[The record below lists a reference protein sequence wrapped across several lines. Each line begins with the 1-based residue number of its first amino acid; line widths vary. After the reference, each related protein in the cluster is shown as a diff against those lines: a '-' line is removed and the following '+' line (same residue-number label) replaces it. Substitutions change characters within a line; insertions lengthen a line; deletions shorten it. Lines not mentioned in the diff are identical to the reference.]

1 MIRGQA
7 SKLRAARARLER
19 ARKTQSKGFPMA
31 SGQSYDLVIKD
42 GLIFDGTGAPRLRGD
57 VAITGG
63 RISAIGRVDATDAAR
78 VIDARGMH
86 VAPGFIDLHTH
97 YDAQIFWD
105 PYCTLSGWHGV
116 TSIAIGNCGFGF
128 APVEPDERE
137 YAMKSMTRVEAIPYE
152 SMKQGMPWDWVSFP
166 QYLDSIERTAKAV
179 NILPYVPVGPM
190 LVKVLGLQDS
200 KSGRM
205 PTDDEHALLA
215 KLLHEAMDAGGCG
228 WSAQRLPPTGPAA
241 LQRDWDGTPM
251 PTDMMNDETCRVFAK
266 VLAERNQGV
275 QQMTVTTADVR
286 HDMAFME
293 EIASLSGRPLL
304 HNVVQAFA
312 DKPHIHRRGIDWL
325 ERCRER
331 GIPVYGQGATTDA
344 GFTYTFEDW
353 NLYDD
358 SPAWL
363 EATLGT
369 VEERLY
375 KLGDPGRRQAL
386 KDKLP
391 SIATAPL
398 ETVIV
403 LGPRSP
409 ETEQFRE
416 MSIGQV
422 AEMTGKHPVDAIL
435 DIAVADKLQ
444 TAFFVSPPQGKSDF
458 LREIVQYPH
467 MLFGV
472 SDGGAHTKFL
482 TAGRYPTE
490 TLTNQVRDNQWITY
504 EDAHRRLSG
513 LPAQLAGFQDRGL
526 LRVDGPADVVVY
538 DPINLEVGPNHVV
551 HDLPGGEWRRIQKA
565 KGYHAVLVNGEQTI
579 ENDEMTN
586 TYSGRLLRHGKG

>member
-1 MIRGQA
+1 MR
-7 SKLRAARARLER
+7 
-19 ARKTQSKGFPMA
+19 F
-31 SGQSYDLVIKD
+31 DVVIKD
-42 GLIFDGTGAPRLRGD
+42 GFVFDGTGAPRVRSD
-57 VAITGG
+57 VGISDGKV
-63 RISAIGRVDATDAAR
+63 SAIGRVDAEEAER

-86 VAPGFIDLHTH
+86 VAPGFVDLHTH

-116 TSIAIGNCGFGF
+116 TSVAIGNCGFGF
-128 APVEPDERE
+128 APVEPHERE
-137 YAMKSMTRVEAIPYE
+137 YAMRSMTRVEAIPYD

-166 QYLDSIERTAKAV
+166 EYLDSLERTPKSV
-179 NILPYVPVGPM
+179 NVLPFVPVGPL
-190 LVKVLGLQDS
+190 LVKVLGLDGA

-205 PTDDEHALLA
+205 PTDEEHETLA
-215 KLLHEAMDAGGCG
+215 RLLHESMDAGGCG

-251 PTDMMNDETCRVFAK
+251 PTDMMNDETCRVFAR

-275 QQMTVTTADVR
+275 QQMTVTTEDVK
-286 HDMAFME
+286 HDMAVME
-293 EIASLSGRPLL
+293 ELAEISGRPLL
-304 HNVVQAFA
+304 HNVIQAFA
-312 DKPHIHRRGIDWL
+312 DKPHVHRRGISWL

-369 VEERLY
+369 VEERLA
-375 KLGDPGRRQAL
+375 KLGDPARRQAL
-386 KDKLP
+386 KDTMP

-398 ETVIV
+398 DTVTV
-403 LGPRSP
+403 LGPRSA
-409 ETEQFRE
+409 ETEPYRE

-422 AEMTGKHPVDAIL
+422 AEMTGKHVVDAIL
-435 DIAVADKLQ
+435 DIAVADDLK
-444 TAFFVSPPQGKSDF
+444 TSFFVAPPQGSSDL
-458 LREIVQYPH
+458 LREVVQYPH

-490 TLTNQVRDNQWITY
+490 TLTYQVREKEWITY

-526 LRVDGPADVVVY
+526 LRIDGPADIVVY
-538 DPINLEVGPNHVV
+538 DPAELAVGPNVVV
-551 HDLPGGEWRRIQKA
+551 HDLPGSEWRRIQKA
-565 KGYHAVLVNGEQTI
+565 EGYHAVFVNGEQTI
-579 ENDEMTN
+579 ADDEQTN
-586 TYSGRLLRHGKG
+586 RHSGHLLRHGKG

>member
-1 MIRGQA
+1 M
-7 SKLRAARARLER
+7 SS
-19 ARKTQSKGFPMA
+19 TP
-31 SGQSYDLVIKD
+31 YDLVIKD
-42 GLIFDGTGAPRLRGD
+42 GMVFDGTGAPRVRGD

-63 RISAIGRVDATDAAR
+63 KVAAIGRVDAGGARR

-116 TSIAIGNCGFGF
+116 TSVAIGNCGFGF

-137 YAMKSMTRVEAIPYE
+137 YAMRSMTRVEAIPYE

-166 QYLDSIERTAKAV
+166 EYLDSLERTAKSV
-179 NILPYVPVGPM
+179 NVLPFVPVGPI
-190 LVKVLGLQDS
+190 LVKVLGLEGA

-205 PTDDEHALLA
+205 PTDAEHAELA
-215 KLLHEAMDAGGCG
+215 RLLHEGMDAGGCG
-228 WSAQRLPPTGPAA
+228 WTAQRLPPTGPAA

-251 PTDMMNDETCRVFAK
+251 PTDMMNDETCRVFAR

-275 QQMTVTTADVR
+275 QQMTVTTEDVK
-286 HDMAFME
+286 HDMAVME
-293 EIASLSGRPLL
+293 ELAAISGRPLL
-304 HNVVQAFA
+304 HNVIQAFA
-312 DKPHIHRRGIDWL
+312 DKPHVHRRGIEWL

-369 VEERLY
+369 VEERLH
-375 KLGDPGRRQAL
+375 KLGDPARRQAL
-386 KDKLP
+386 KETLP

-398 ETVIV
+398 DTVTV

-422 AEMTGKHPVDAIL
+422 AEMTGKHVVDAIL
-435 DIAVADKLQ
+435 DIAVADDLK
-444 TAFFVSPPQGKSDF
+444 TTFFVAPPQGSSDL
-458 LREIVQYPH
+458 LREVVQYPH

-490 TLTNQVRDNQWITY
+490 TLTYQVREKEWVTY

-526 LRVDGPADVVVY
+526 LRVGGPADVVVY
-538 DPINLEVGPNHVV
+538 DPNELAVGPNVVV
-551 HDLPGGEWRRIQKA
+551 HDLPGSEWRRIQKA
-565 KGYHAVLVNGEQTI
+565 TGYHAVIVNGEQTI
-579 ENDEMTN
+579 ADDEQTN
-586 TYSGRLLRHGKG
+586 AHSGRLLRHGRG

>member
-1 MIRGQA
+1 MSSTA
-7 SKLRAARARLER
+7 
-19 ARKTQSKGFPMA
+19 
-31 SGQSYDLVIKD
+31 YDLVIKD
-42 GLIFDGTGAPRLRGD
+42 GMVFDGTGAPRVRAD
-57 VAITGG
+57 VGINDGKVV
-63 RISAIGRVDATDAAR
+63 AIGRVDAGGAER

-116 TSIAIGNCGFGF
+116 TSVAIGNCGFGF
-128 APVEPDERE
+128 APVEPEERE
-137 YAMKSMTRVEAIPYE
+137 YAMRSMTRVEAIPYE

-166 QYLDSIERTAKAV
+166 EYLDSLDRTAKSV
-179 NILPYVPVGPM
+179 NVLPFVPVGP
-190 LVKVLGLQDS
+190 LLLKVLGLEGA

-205 PTDDEHALLA
+205 PTDEEHATLA
-215 KLLHEAMDAGGCG
+215 RLLHEGMDAGGCG
-228 WSAQRLPPTGPAA
+228 WSAQRLPPSGPAA

-251 PTDMMNDETCRVFAK
+251 PTDMMNDETCRVFAQ
-266 VLAERNQGV
+266 VLADRNQGV
-275 QQMTVTTADVR
+275 QQMTVTTDDVK
-286 HDMAFME
+286 HDMAVME
-293 EIASLSGRPLL
+293 ELASISGRPLL
-304 HNVVQAFA
+304 HNVIQAFA
-312 DKPHIHRRGIDWL
+312 DKPHVHRRGIDWL
-325 ERCRER
+325 ERCRVR

-369 VEERLY
+369 VEERQR
-375 KLGDPGRRQAL
+375 KLADPARRQAL
-386 KDKLP
+386 KDTMP
-391 SIATAPL
+391 AIATAPL
-398 ETVIV
+398 DTVTV
-403 LGPRSP
+403 LGPRTP
-409 ETEQFRE
+409 ETEPYRE

-422 AEMTGKHPVDAIL
+422 AELTGKHVVDAIL
-435 DIAVADKLQ
+435 DIAVADDLK
-444 TAFFVSPPQGKSDF
+444 TSFFVAPPQGSSDL
-458 LREIVQYPH
+458 LREVVQYPH

-490 TLTNQVRDNQWITY
+490 TLTYQVREKEWVTY

-526 LRVDGPADVVVY
+526 LKVDGPADVVVY
-538 DPINLEVGPNHVV
+538 NPEDLEVGPNVVV
-551 HDLPGGEWRRIQKA
+551 HDLPGGEWRRIQRA
-565 KGYHAVLVNGEQTI
+565 KGYHAVIVNGEQTI
-579 ENDEMTN
+579 ADDEETN
-586 TYSGRLLRHGKG
+586 QHSGRLLRHGKG